1 MCVLV
6 REVLTDVGCFS
17 DDRARLAWV
26 LRRKLGVLVNGLDES
41 LRTRTT
47 TMTVRKCETCVR
59 CTDE

>member
-1 MCVLV
+1 MCILV

-17 DDRARLAWV
+17 DDPALLAWV
-26 LRRKLGVLVNGLDES
+26 LRRKFGVLVNGLDMS

-47 TMTVRKCETCVR
+47 TITVRKCEACVR